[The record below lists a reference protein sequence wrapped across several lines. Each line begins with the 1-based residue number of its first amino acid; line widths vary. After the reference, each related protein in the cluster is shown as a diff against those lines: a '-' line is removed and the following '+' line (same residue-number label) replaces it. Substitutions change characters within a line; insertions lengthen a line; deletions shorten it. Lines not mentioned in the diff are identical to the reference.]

1 VLIDCDTCDVRGPAC
16 GDCVVSVLLGPPPTL
31 ELDAS
36 EQAAIDVL
44 AASGLVP
51 PLRLVPKGT
60 GKPGKGLVGRRRCAA
75 QRHVARAVRETKKVG
90 YTRRSPICSCAECP
104 ATVPRE
110 RSYTRRPPGGS
121 DVPAESW
128 FVRRTPRAGDPRLPG
143 RIGPRALAGS

>member
-51 PLRLVPKGT
+51 PLRLVPKGREAGHGAGGT
-60 GKPGKGLVGRRRCAA
+60 PPVRSTASRR
-75 QRHVARAVRETKKVG
+75 ARGA
-90 YTRRSPICSCAECP
+90 
-104 ATVPRE
+104 
-110 RSYTRRPPGGS
+110 
-121 DVPAESW
+121 
-128 FVRRTPRAGDPRLPG
+128 
-143 RIGPRALAGS
+143 